1 MPKQI
6 TKWITIDGK
15 EFDLELYALRHE
27 ILILNKELEKIKY
40 TENLIKKTKE
50 NNYSSC
56 GSSGGGHD

>member
-27 ILILNKELEKIKY
+27 ILILKKELEKIKY

-56 GSSGGGHD
+56 SPSAGFL